1 MEVSDKLFVY
11 GTLLRE
17 IDNPYTHFLRRHGQ
31 YGGKGYFFGKLYDIG
46 HYPGAVHDPACNEK
60 VFGDIILLKNKEE
73 VLNRLDAYEGVGED
87 YLQPNE
93 YIRKVLV
100 VFREKQPLYCWTY
113 LYNYPPHHLKKISS
127 GNYLQ
132 YLKDIHHPQP

>member
-11 GTLLRE
+11 GTLLGE
-17 IDNPYTHFLRRHGQ
+17 IDNPYAHFLRRHGQ
-31 YGGKGYFFGKLYDIG
+31 YGGKGYFFGRLYDIG
-46 HYPGAVHDPACNEK
+46 HYPGALYDPACNEK

-87 YLQPNE
+87 YPQPNE

-100 VFREKQPLYCWTY
+100 VFREKQPLHCWTY